1 VDDTTDEDVAQLDE
15 LATRRARQRI
25 EHIFS
30 EHKIPGRLDGDLY
43 CFGFADLVAR
53 VEIVKGS
60 HSNAVHAHLTVSGP
74 VLAKPVLDCWM
85 GMGTGP
91 AEALDEALSQWSTG
105 PYLAYHDAFAH
116 DHPPT
121 HVIEHATGSLH
132 VFEAPLQGYAPPE
145 AISEIEG
152 LGITRALVERAELA
166 PASDHH
172 AHRLRWVR
180 GIGGTAEVFVDDEFR
195 PSLTETLNSYPWPEK
210 AMLVRHSAVIVPA
223 KLAAERQPMNRSLG
237 DTHEMLLRAK
247 SVLDVDSAPFV
258 LGAIQHG
265 IERNPQDER
274 IPSLCLRWSQLLAE
288 STGSGHI
295 EMPLDAPLSRG
306 LLEAYARMSS
316 GRIDSVDEWIATSLA
331 RASDTDGQLAA
342 HRRAIANLWC
352 EYALPQRTDA
362 VINGARHMAATRDA
376 ITAMALSAMEA
387 PSALASLRAVA
398 PHVSVTC
405 SAVGSPDPRLPS
417 SPNAISLWTYRA
429 DGLVGRL
436 FGKLGMDARPA
447 VPAPTSRTSDAVMA
461 VARMPYSRERWTL
474 AGREVAN
481 GVADVGQLLAV
492 MVHPPTIAD
501 LEPWD
506 SRFRVMVAAAL
517 SVGHL
522 AGDASS
528 IATNHLVRLID
539 GPVDWTT
546 TAATIGLCDV
556 ALRRSE
562 LAPAIVREIK
572 QRLARP
578 LTPVWYQCFVAHAQW
593 LLVRLGA
600 TSV

>member
-1 VDDTTDEDVAQLDE
+1 MDDTTEDDVAQLDE
-15 LATRRARQRI
+15 LATLRARHRI
-25 EHIFS
+25 EHVFS
-30 EHKIPGRLDGDLY
+30 QYEIPGRLEGDLF

-60 HSNAVHAHLTVSGP
+60 HPNAVHAHLTVSGP

-85 GMGTGP
+85 GMGAGP
-91 AEALDEALSQWSTG
+91 AEALDEALAQWSTG

-121 HVIEHATGSLH
+121 HVIEHAAGSLH

-152 LGITRALVERAELA
+152 LGITRALVERAELG

-180 GIGGTAEVFVDDEFR
+180 GIGGVVEVFVDDELR
-195 PSLTETLNSYPWPEK
+195 PSLCETLSSYPWPEK
-210 AMLVRHSAVIVPA
+210 ARLVRHSAVIVPA
-223 KLAAERQPMNRSLG
+223 RLAAERQPMNLSLG
-237 DTHEMLLRAK
+237 DTHELLLGAK
-247 SVLDVDSAPFV
+247 SVLDLDSAPLV

-265 IERNPQDER
+265 IERNPRDER
-274 IPSLCLRWSQLLAE
+274 IPSLCLRWSQLLAD
-288 STGSGHI
+288 STGSGQI

-316 GRIDSVDEWIATSLA
+316 GLIEGVDEWIATSLS
-331 RASDTDGQLAA
+331 RASETDDQLAT

-362 VINGARHMAATRDA
+362 VINAARHMAEPRDT
-376 ITAMALSAMEA
+376 ITSIALSAIEA
-387 PSALASLRAVA
+387 PSALASIRAVA
-398 PHVSVTC
+398 PRVSVTC
-405 SAVGSPDPRLPS
+405 AVVGTPDPRLPS

-429 DGLVGRL
+429 DGLMGRL
-436 FGKLGMDARPA
+436 FGKHGIDARPA
-447 VPAPTSRTSDAVMA
+447 VPAPTSRTCDAVTA
-461 VARMPYSRERWTL
+461 VASLPYTRERWTL
-474 AGREVAN
+474 ACCDVAHQ
-481 GVADVGQLLAV
+481 VADVAQLLAI
-492 MVHPPTIAD
+492 MVHPPTIAGF
-501 LEPWD
+501 EPWD

-522 AGDASS
+522 AGDATS
-528 IATNHLVRLID
+528 HLVRLID

-546 TAATIGLCDV
+546 TAATIALCDV
-556 ALRRSE
+556 ALRGPE
-562 LAPAIVREIK
+562 LAPAIVQEIN

-578 LTPVWYQCFVAHAQW
+578 LTPVWYQCFVAQAKW
-593 LLVRLGA
+593 LLIRLGA
-600 TSV
+600 TS